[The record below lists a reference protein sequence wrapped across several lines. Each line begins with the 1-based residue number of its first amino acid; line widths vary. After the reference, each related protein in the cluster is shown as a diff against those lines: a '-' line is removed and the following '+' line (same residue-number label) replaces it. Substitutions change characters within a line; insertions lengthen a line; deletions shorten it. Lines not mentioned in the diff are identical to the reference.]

1 MKRVDLILDAD
12 NELNIANG
20 DFVLDESKEQDIH
33 LILVSLEGAWKQSP
47 LLGVGLNRNLSQP
60 FDKNPF
66 LKGRILKQLEYDEIE
81 LERLDIID
89 SMINI

>member
-33 LILVSLEGAWKQSP
+33 LILVSHEGAWKQSP
-47 LLGVGLNRNLSQP
+47 LLGVGINRNISQP

-66 LKGRILKQLEYDEIE
+66 LKGRIFKHLEYDDIE
-81 LERLDIID
+81 LERLDIIE